1 MYFRHTPEIW
11 QDYPQLAAMAI
22 FADGIDAHAAVDD
35 RLAGY
40 LAHAEAAAGASEAA
54 LPPIQAWRRAFARM
68 GMKPTQYRCA
78 SEALLRRYRRDR
90 VLPRVHPLVDLC
102 NAVPTR

>member
-1 MYFRHTPEIW
+1 MYFRHNPEIW

-40 LAHAEAAAGASEAA
+40 LAHAEAAAGSAVAMSPT
-54 LPPIQAWRRAFARM
+54 LP
-68 GMKPTQYRCA
+68 T
-78 SEALLRRYRRDR
+78 
-90 VLPRVHPLVDLC
+90 
-102 NAVPTR
+102 